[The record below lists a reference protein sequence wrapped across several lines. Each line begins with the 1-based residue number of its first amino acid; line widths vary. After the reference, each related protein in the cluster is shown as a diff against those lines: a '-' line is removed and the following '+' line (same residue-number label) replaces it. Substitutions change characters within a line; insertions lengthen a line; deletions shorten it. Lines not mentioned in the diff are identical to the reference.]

1 LETVNDRT
9 GDGRNVVEVAAL
21 VVVSGGEEVAVGFG
35 DGAAELVL
43 PLPTSLAASPP
54 GDVGTAASAMGFED
68 AHGLG
73 DRTKKRRGATT
84 RTLEGY
90 VLESY

>member
-1 LETVNDRT
+1 
-9 GDGRNVVEVAAL
+9 
-21 VVVSGGEEVAVGFG
+21 
-35 DGAAELVL
+35 
-43 PLPTSLAASPP
+43 
-54 GDVGTAASAMGFED
+54 MGFED